1 MEFVWFPGNG
11 RGKEVDLVDKVI
23 ITCAVCGAETTKKDN
38 PNLPVTPEEIA
49 QSAQEAAEA
58 GASIIHLHVRDE
70 EGKPTMDPGIFGKTK
85 DMIAERTDAIIQF
98 STGGAVGMPL
108 EERIGP
114 LDLAP
119 EMATLTT
126 GTVNFGRDVFFN
138 PPDFIEAFARKMKEK
153 GIKPEIEIFESGMI
167 KNALFFVRKGLLEMP
182 LHFDLVMGVPGG
194 IPAEVRDMVYL
205 VESLPE
211 NCTWSVAGIGRHEL
225 TLGTAALVMGGH
237 VRVGFEDNIFYH
249 RGVLAESNA
258 QLVARIARLANE
270 IGREVATPAE
280 ARKILKM
287 T

>member
-1 MEFVWFPGNG
+1 ME
-11 RGKEVDLVDKVI
+11 KLI

-38 PNLPVTPEEIA
+38 PNLPITPEEIA
-49 QSAQEAAEA
+49 QSALQAVEA
-58 GASIIHLHVRDE
+58 GASIIHLHVRDDQ
-70 EGKPTMDPGIFGKTK
+70 GKPTMDPAVFGRTRDLVK
-85 DMIAERTDAIIQF
+85 ERTDAIIQF

-108 EERIGP
+108 EERIAP

-138 PPDFIEAFARKMKEK
+138 PPDYIEALARRMQEK
-153 GIKPEIEIFESGMI
+153 GVKPEIEVFEPGMI

-194 IPAEVRDMVYL
+194 IPAGVRDLVYL
-205 VESLPE
+205 TESLPE
-211 NCTWSVAGIGRHEL
+211 ESTWSVAGIGRHEL

-258 QLVARIARLANE
+258 QLVSRIARLAGE
-270 IGREVATPAE
+270 LGREVATPAE
-280 ARKILKM
+280 ARQILRM

>member
-1 MEFVWFPGNG
+1 ME
-11 RGKEVDLVDKVI
+11 KVI
-23 ITCAVCGAETTKKDN
+23 ITCAVCGAETTREDN
-38 PNLPVTPEEIA
+38 PNLPITPEEIA
-49 QSAQEAAEA
+49 RSAAEAAEA
-58 GASIIHLHVRDE
+58 GASIIHLHVRDS
-70 EGKPTMDPGIFGKTK
+70 EGKATMDPEIFGRTR
-85 DMIAERTDAIIQF
+85 DLIAERTDAIIQF

-108 EERIGP
+108 EERIAP

-138 PPDFIEAFARKMKEK
+138 PPDYIEALARRMQEK
-153 GIKPEIEIFESGMI
+153 GVRPEIEVFEPGMI

-194 IPAEVRDMVYL
+194 IPAGIRDLVYL

-211 NCTWSVAGIGRHEL
+211 GSTWSVAGIGRHEL

-258 QLVARIARLANE
+258 QLVERIARLAGE
-270 IGREVATPAE
+270 IGREVATPSE

-287 T
+287 E